1 MKKIMKGFFDLTPA
15 MLLWLMLSVFL
26 WGFVFNILTDADPE
40 EKIVVFIDAPL
51 AQEVQLAASLETD
64 LIEPVTMVQVRAFEY
79 AMMSSEEI
87 ERADIYIV
95 PASQAQ
101 TYKDWFSPLPEALQG
116 AGEVLA
122 IDGQPCG
129 VRIYDALSGAGAAAS
144 HIGYAAPGQ
153 PQEDYYLFIGSRS
166 LHVQGHEG
174 AVDDQ
179 AVACAL
185 RLLSTP

>member
-1 MKKIMKGFFDLTPA
+1 MKKMKRFFDLMPA
-15 MLLWLMLSVFL
+15 MLLWLMLSIFL

-40 EKIVVFIDAPL
+40 EKLVVFIDAPL
-51 AQEVQLAASLETD
+51 AQEAQLAASLETD
-64 LIEPVTMVQVRAFEY
+64 LAEPVTMVQVRSFDY

-95 PASQAQ
+95 AASQAE
-101 TYKDWFSPLPEALQG
+101 TYKDWFAPLPEALRG
-116 AGEVLA
+116 AGEQLE
-122 IDGQPCG
+122 IDGDPCG
-129 VRIYDALSGAGAAAS
+129 VKIYDAQSGIGAAAA
-144 HIGYAAPGQ
+144 HIGYTTPGRTA
-153 PQEDYYLFIGSRS
+153 EDYYLFIGSRS
-166 LHVQGHEG
+166 LHVQGYEG